1 MNEET
6 LLEQMTRVRPE
17 MLNEN
22 ALKLF
27 NKIMEVI
34 DERDKLQ
41 QEIELLNQC
50 IKTDKDKIDYWV
62 DKCEELQQENQRL
75 KEAVDGLCQENTE
88 LKEQIK
94 IYEDP
99 DDLTLMFMWCDEKAK
114 DKIKELQQRI
124 EKAIEFTT
132 LRFNKD
138 NHLSCGSVARLLS
151 ILKGEEK

>member
-41 QEIELLNQC
+41 QKIELLNQC
-50 IKTDKDKIDYWV
+50 IKTDKDKIDCWV
-62 DKCEELQQENQRL
+62 NK
-75 KEAVDGLCQENTE
+75 
-88 LKEQIK
+88 
-94 IYEDP
+94 YE
-99 DDLTLMFMWCDEKAK
+99 
-114 DKIKELQQRI
+114 ELQQRI
-124 EKAIEFTT
+124 EKAIEYIEKTT
-132 LRFNKD
+132 RKNDELNCTK
-138 NHLSCGSVARLLS
+138 LLAVNQVENLLQ